1 MEHVEAPEE
10 ERGSDGTM
18 GHPSLL
24 PQGVP
29 CI

>member
-1 MEHVEAPEE
+1 MEHVEAPE